1 MDGFADHTSPTRQR
15 GKSAPTCQRG
25 RTRPG
30 LFINAW
36 DRLPACQS
44 EKTGKRPIL
53 RCPFVNNP
61 GQGSSHASRA
71 GVGGPLF
78 SAWLAVACLLVADS
92 ASAQISR
99 VLEAHSGA
107 VYSLAFSPTGGL
119 LVSGSADRTITF
131 HRLSDGPLAE
141 VEQER
146 RRSLLTAL
154 DDERFAIRQQAFVQ
168 LAALGDEM
176 EPDLRQ
182 TLESPR
188 SAEVR
193 IRVLRLLQAL
203 TVPAGVGHQGDVRS
217 VAVSRDGAWVA
228 SAGRDSRVILW
239 SVSSGR
245 PLRILEGHSE
255 GVWCVAFA
263 PHAAILASGGGDQTV
278 RLWSAETGELLA
290 TLTGHGSTVHQLAF
304 SPDGK
309 TLASAG
315 GFDKTC
321 RLWDVQTGRVLAVLD
336 RHTDAVLC
344 LAFSPDGRKLASSGY
359 DGAVHLWSV
368 AGPQF
373 EAELRPGRE
382 VVRSVAFS
390 PDGRRLACAGDDQL
404 IRLWDVATRTQTD
417 ILKAHTDAV
426 HALAFSP
433 DGNHL
438 ASAGRDHS
446 VLLWNLDSSTP

>member
-1 MDGFADHTSPTRQR
+1 MDVLADHTSPTRKRRNPSPTRKR
-15 GKSAPTCQRG
+15 GKTRG
-25 RTRPG
+25 RPSLAR
-30 LFINAW
+30 
-36 DRLPACQS
+36 R
-44 EKTGKRPIL
+44 
-53 RCPFVNNP
+53 
-61 GQGSSHASRA
+61 AS
-71 GVGGPLF
+71 VGGTLL
-78 SAWLAVACLLVADS
+78 SAWLAAACILVAES
-92 ASAQISR
+92 ASAQISQA
-99 VLEAHSGA
+99 LEAHSGA
-107 VYSLAFSPTGGL
+107 VYCLAFSPTGEM
-119 LVSGSADRTITF
+119 LVSGSADRTIKF
-131 HRLSDGPLAE
+131 HRLSDAPLAE
-141 VEQER
+141 TEQER

-176 EPDLRQ
+176 APDLRQ
-182 TLESPR
+182 TLECPR

-193 IRVLRLLQAL
+193 LRVSRLLQAL

-217 VAVSRDGAWVA
+217 VAVSRDGACA
-228 SAGRDSRVILW
+228 SASRDGRVILW

-263 PHAAILASGGGDQTV
+263 PRAAILASGGGDQTI
-278 RLWSAETGELLA
+278 RLWSADTGELLE

-321 RLWDVQTGRVLAVLD
+321 RLWDVETKRVLAVLD

-344 LAFSPDGRKLASSGY
+344 LAFSPDGRQFASSGY
-359 DGAVHLWSV
+359 DGAVQLWSV

-390 PDGRRLACAGDDQL
+390 PDGRRLASAGDDQL

-417 ILKAHTDAV
+417 LLKAHTDAV

-433 DGNHL
+433 DGKHL
-438 ASAGRDHS
+438 ASAGRDGS
-446 VLLWNLDSSTP
+446 VLLWNLDAPSGSRAAAVSP

>member
-1 MDGFADHTSPTRQR
+1 MDLLADHTSPTRKQGNSR
-15 GKSAPTCQRG
+15 LTRKRG
-25 RTRPG
+25 RT
-30 LFINAW
+30 L
-36 DRLPACQS
+36 
-44 EKTGKRPIL
+44 
-53 RCPFVNNP
+53 V
-61 GQGSSHASRA
+61 SSLARRA
-71 GVGGPLF
+71 RVGGSLLL
-78 SAWLAVACLLVADS
+78 AWLAAACLLGVNS
-92 ASAQISR
+92 ASAQSSQA
-99 VLEAHSGA
+99 LEMHPGA

-119 LVSGSADRTITF
+119 LVSGSADRTIKF

-141 VEQER
+141 TEQDR

-193 IRVLRLLQAL
+193 LRVLRLLQAL
-203 TVPAGVGHQGDVRS
+203 SVPAGVGHQGDVRS

-228 SAGRDSRVILW
+228 SAGRDSQVILW

-255 GVWCVAFA
+255 GVWSVAFA
-263 PHAAILASGGGDQTV
+263 PHAAVLASGGGDQAI
-278 RLWSAETGELLA
+278 RLWSADTGERLA
-290 TLTGHGSTVHQLAF
+290 TLTGHDSTVHQLAF

-321 RLWDVQTGRVLAVLD
+321 RLWDVETGRVQAVLD

-344 LAFSPDGRKLASSGY
+344 LAFSPDGRHLASSGY
-359 DGAVHLWSV
+359 DGAVQLWSV

-373 EAELRPGRE
+373 EVELRPGRE

-404 IRLWDVATRTQTD
+404 VRLWDVATRTQTD
-417 ILKAHTDAV
+417 LLKAHTDAV

-433 DGNHL
+433 DGKHL
-438 ASAGRDHS
+438 ASAGRDGS
-446 VLLWNLDSSTP
+446 VLLWNLDAPSGGRASAAAGP

>member
-1 MDGFADHTSPTRQR
+1 MGNQRSTHRQR
-15 GKSAPTCQRG
+15 RFAIGWFCMRLTVL
-25 RTRPG
+25 G
-30 LFINAW
+30 LA
-36 DRLPACQS
+36 AEC
-44 EKTGKRPIL
+44 IL
-53 RCPFVNNP
+53 DVE
-61 GQGSSHASRA
+61 
-71 GVGGPLF
+71 
-78 SAWLAVACLLVADS
+78 S

-99 VLEAHSGA
+99 ALEAHPAA
-107 VYSLAFSPTGGL
+107 VYSLAFSPIGGL
-119 LVSGSADRTITF
+119 LVSGSADRTIKF
-131 HRLSDGPLAE
+131 HRLSEGPLAE
-141 VEQER
+141 TEQER
-146 RRSLLTAL
+146 RRTLLTAL
-154 DDERFAIRQQAFVQ
+154 DDERYAIRQQAFVQ

-182 TLESPR
+182 TLECPR

-193 IRVLRLLQAL
+193 LRVLRLLQAL

-228 SAGRDSRVILW
+228 SASRDSRVILW

-245 PLRILEGHSE
+245 PVRILEGHSE

-263 PHAAILASGGGDQTV
+263 PRAAIVASGGGDQTV
-278 RLWSAETGELLA
+278 RLWSTDTGELLA
-290 TLTGHGSTVHQLAF
+290 TLTGHGSTVHQLVF

-321 RLWDVQTGRVLAVLD
+321 RLWDVETGRVQAVLD

-344 LAFSPDGRKLASSGY
+344 VAFSPDGRQLTSSGY
-359 DGAVHLWSV
+359 DGTVHLWSV
-368 AGPQF
+368 AGPRL

-404 IRLWDVATRTQTD
+404 VRLWDMATRTQTD
-417 ILKAHTDAV
+417 LLKAHTDAV

-433 DGNHL
+433 DGERL
-438 ASAGRDHS
+438 ASAGRDGS
-446 VLLWNLDSSTP
+446 VLLWNLDAPSGSRASAAPVNP

>member
-1 MDGFADHTSPTRQR
+1 M
-15 GKSAPTCQRG
+15 
-25 RTRPG
+25 
-30 LFINAW
+30 
-36 DRLPACQS
+36 
-44 EKTGKRPIL
+44 
-53 RCPFVNNP
+53 
-61 GQGSSHASRA
+61 
-71 GVGGPLF
+71 
-78 SAWLAVACLLVADS
+78 DS

-99 VLEAHSGA
+99 ALEAHPGA

-119 LVSGSADRTITF
+119 LVSGSADHTIKF

-141 VEQER
+141 TEQER

-203 TVPAGVGHQGDVRS
+203 SVPAGVGHQGDVRS
-217 VAVSRDGAWVA
+217 VAVSPDGAWVA
-228 SAGRDSRVILW
+228 SAGRDSQVILW

-255 GVWCVAFA
+255 GVWSVAFA
-263 PHAAILASGGGDQTV
+263 PHAAILASGGGDQTI
-278 RLWSAETGELLA
+278 RLWSADTGELLA

-321 RLWDVQTGRVLAVLD
+321 RLWDVETGRVQAVLD

-344 LAFSPDGRKLASSGY
+344 VAFSPDGRHLASGGY

-373 EAELRPGRE
+373 EAELRPGA
-382 VVRSVAFS
+382 RSCGAWRF
-390 PDGRRLACAGDDQL
+390 PRTAGD
-404 IRLWDVATRTQTD
+404 W
-417 ILKAHTDAV
+417 
-426 HALAFSP
+426 HAP
-433 DGNHL
+433 VTTN
-438 ASAGRDHS
+438 
-446 VLLWNLDSSTP
+446 